1 MSDAVILFEGC
12 RQMTKKQDRLEIV
25 DKIEAAATLY
35 KKYLVGKRFM
45 YVFDGRYIEVIFKA
59 ENFRHLT
66 GVDTKVPAKRFYN
79 YAVSGNLEASQIGFS
94 STHPYVLCTR
104 KIKHIG
110 DIAEMAM
117 AECFMLEDIKTDTR
131 SYKFGTTDLKLT
143 LCLNKD
149 LDSSGNEKSECFV
162 VQSLRDEDCFSK
174 SSEVYTVTH
183 IFSRQNSAKKY
194 TDLLFMDKDSTLSD
208 LSPEII
214 TLLDEKLMK

>member
-1 MSDAVILFEGC
+1 
-12 RQMTKKQDRLEIV
+12 MTKKQDRLEIV
-25 DKIEAAATLY
+25 DKIEAAAVLY
-35 KKYLVGKRFM
+35 KQKLVGKRFM
-45 YVFDGRYIEVIFKA
+45 YVFDKRYIEVIFKA

-66 GVDTKVPAKRFYN
+66 GVDTKVPAKRFYS

-94 STHPYVLCTR
+94 SSHPYALCTR

-117 AECFMLEDIKTDTR
+117 TECFMLEDIKTDTM

-149 LDSSGNEKSECFV
+149 LDTDGNEKSECFV

-174 SSEVYTVTH
+174 SREVHTVTH
-183 IFSRQNSAKKY
+183 IFSRPNNAKKY
-194 TDLLFMDKDSTLSD
+194 TDLLFMDKDSTMAD
-208 LSPEII
+208 LPPEVRA
-214 TLLDEKLMK
+214 LLGERLIG